1 MKNRRKLTN
10 CLIIGCGAVLTLAVP
25 ASARW
30 QQVTGQ
36 DRQQQPAQ
44 AQQQGNNDVNRQDV
58 ASFDGFL
65 DAHPDIEKQ
74 LDSNPSSVNDS
85 NYLQSHPDLQAYL
98 SQHPNVK
105 AELLQNPNDFMRRE
119 NLFEGSRADRDATP
133 GRNPNPDLTGWE
145 IGRMDQFLDEHHEI
159 EQQLEQNPALINDSN
174 YLAQHPALQQ
184 FLNQHPQI
192 REEFDENPR
201 YFMQRENQFEN
212 SPADRDRQRPNA
224 NSGAPANPNAEV
236 YDRELGRMSQF
247 LNEHPSIQR
256 DLENNP
262 MLVDNKNYLDHH
274 TDLSKFLDENPRIKA
289 EFHQNPRY
297 FMQRENQLEN
307 AAMNRDLT
315 RQQVSEMDQFLDQHK
330 DIEKQL
336 EKNPFAINDQRYLEH
351 HKDLARFLDDHPRIR
366 AEFDENPRYF
376 MQRENQFEDSAADR
390 DQARPYRNQAN
401 PAPANPNPDLTTQE
415 VARMDQFLDDH
426 EGIEK
431 QLEKNPTLID
441 NKKYLEHHKDLARF
455 LDDHPQIREEFDE
468 NPRYFMQRENQFE
481 GSPADRDYAG
491 NRRDLNQKDLADFNK
506 FLDKHKNIAKDLD
519 KTPERANDQNYLD
532 HHKDLRKFFDEHGQ
546 CRTEFA
552 QNPQYFMQRE
562 RELNDH
568 RFDNRNQDQRLDQ
581 RADIDHRSQL

>member
-1 MKNRRKLTN
+1 MKNRGTLTN

-30 QQVTGQ
+30 QQVPGQ
-36 DRQQQPAQ
+36 DGQQQAAQ
-44 AQQQGNNDVNRQDV
+44 TQEQGNNDVTRPEV
-58 ASFDGFL
+58 SSFDRFL
-65 DAHPDIEKQ
+65 DAHPGIEKE
-74 LDSNPSSVNDS
+74 LDANPSLVNDS
-85 NYLQSHPDLQAYL
+85 NYLQSHPDLQTYL

-105 AELLQNPNDFMRRE
+105 AELLENPNDFMRRE
-119 NLFEGSRADRDATP
+119 NRFEGSRADRDPTP
-133 GRNPNPDLTGWE
+133 GRNANPDLTGWD
-145 IGRMDQFLDEHHEI
+145 IGRTDQFLDEHHEI
-159 EQQLEQNPALINDSN
+159 EEQLEQNPALINDSN
-174 YLAQHPALQQ
+174 YLAQHPALQE

-212 SPADRDRQRPNA
+212 SPADRDRQ
-224 NSGAPANPNAEV
+224 

-247 LNEHPSIQR
+247 LNEHPSILR
-256 DLENNP
+256 DLESNP
-262 MLVDNKNYLDHH
+262 TLVDNKNYLDHH
-274 TDLSKFLDENPRIKA
+274 TDLSKFLNEHPRIKE
-289 EFHQNPRY
+289 EFDHNPRY
-297 FMQRENQLEN
+297 FMQRENQLES

-315 RQQVSEMDQFLDQHK
+315 RQEVSEMDQFLDQHK

-366 AEFDENPRYF
+366 EEFDENPRYF
-376 MQRENQFEDSAADR
+376 MQRENQFEASAADR

-401 PAPANPNPDLTTQE
+401 PIPANPNPDLTTQE

-431 QLEKNPTLID
+431 QLEKNPSLID
-441 NKKYLEHHKDLARF
+441 NKKYLDHHKDLARF
-455 LDDHPQIREEFDE
+455 LDDHPQIREEVDE

-491 NRRDLNQKDLADFNK
+491 NRRGLDDKDLADFNK

-519 KTPERANDQNYLD
+519 KYPARANDQGYLD

-552 QNPQYFMQRE
+552 ENPQYFMQRE
-562 RELNDH
+562 RQFEQLNDH

-581 RADIDHRSQL
+581 RADTDHRSQL